1 MLIDRACSGDDEDRI
16 NRWLIF
22 IGIGFVLLGLA
33 WPWVSKIPW
42 GRLPGDLSIE
52 REHFSFH
59 FPLMTG
65 LVISAVLSLLLWWFR
80 K

>member
-1 MLIDRACSGDDEDRI
+1 M
-16 NRWLIF
+16 NRWLIVL
-22 IGIGFVLLGLA
+22 GIVFVLLGLA